1 MQTQSNIRLKSLRKV
16 EISGKPYTMVDAR
29 IMHSAANFN
38 YKVKIKKVKYYDS
51 IKTWTTEVR
60 LSIKWEGDEFWSC
73 YDGIAQEVIGAGFI
87 NKTSA
92 LENCY
97 TSALGKA
104 FTAAGIGIEHGSA
117 SGDEMIKA
125 LDNQKRLDTH
135 FNSIL
140 EHCEELKEKYPDWTV
155 FLERAEKV
163 HRLSNDQKTQLSK
176 IWLPKTSA

>member
-1 MQTQSNIRLKSLRKV
+1 MQTQANTRLKSLRKV

-29 IMHSAANFN
+29 IKHTAENFS

-60 LSIKWEGDEFWSC
+60 LSIKWEGDEFWSF

-104 FTAAGIGIEHGSA
+104 FTAAGIGIEHGTA
-117 SGDEMIKA
+117 SGDEMIKS
-125 LDNQKRLDTH
+125 LDNVKRVDTH

-140 EHCEELKEKYPDWTV
+140 EHCEELREKYPDWTV
-155 FLERAEKV
+155 FLERAEKD
-163 HRLSNDQKTQLSK
+163 HILSNEQKAQLSK
-176 IWLPKTSA
+176 IWLNQKSA